1 MNDKIKH
8 QIIRGKALGKFLV
21 KGKPESERKEID
33 QWLSED
39 PNNQKV
45 LEEILAA
52 SNLSSRMEE
61 MDEYDAVTAW
71 KLLVQK
77 ALISK
82 KEKTIRMWK
91 LAAAVLLI
99 VGLGGIIA
107 QFYILHDVKPETELL
122 NTKVVTQRG
131 QTSKVILPD
140 STVVYL
146 NSATELVY
154 TNHFM
159 AENRNVQV
167 NGEAY
172 FEVSKDAQN
181 PFTVSMDNVM
191 VQVHGTEFNVRTDE
205 RDQTIDVIL
214 DEGKVELMH
223 EEAAFKNTMLN
234 PGQRAQINGL
244 HTQFT
249 IDEVDSYKYTSWRDG
264 ILIFQDD
271 PMSEVFKKLES
282 WYDVDIEIQDQEIY
296 DLNFNATIMDESL
309 EEIFDLMSYTC
320 NIDYKIQYSRERNIS
335 SKVIVNLN

>member
-1 MNDKIKH
+1 MNDKIRH
-8 QIIRGKALGKFLV
+8 QIVRGKALGKFLA

-39 PNNQKV
+39 PKNQKV

-52 SNLSSRMEE
+52 SNLSARMEE
-61 MDEYDAVTAW
+61 MDEFDAVTTW

-77 ALISK
+77 VLISN
-82 KEKTIRMWK
+82 KERTIRMWK
-91 LAAAVLLI
+91 LAAAILLI
-99 VGLGGIIA
+99 VGLGGIVA
-107 QFYILHDVKPETELL
+107 QFYIYNTKPETELL
-122 NTKVVTQRG
+122 NTRVLTQRG

-154 TNHFM
+154 TNNFM

-172 FEVSKDAQN
+172 FEVSKNAQN

-191 VQVHGTEFNVRTDE
+191 VKVMGTEFNVRTDE

-223 EEAAFKNTMLN
+223 EEAAFQNTMLN
-234 PGQRAQINGL
+234 PGQRAQINGA

-249 IDEVDSYKYTSWRDG
+249 IDEVDSYKHTSWRDG

-309 EEIFDLMSYTC
+309 EEIFELMSYTC
-320 NIDYKIQYSRERNIS
+320 NIDFKIEYSRERNIS
-335 SKVIVNLN
+335 SIVIVNLN